1 MIENVEDVAKKIEKS
16 THRKKI
22 YDTSKSI
29 YHEGKDNIEK
39 KKIIDTTS
47 A

>member
-1 MIENVEDVAKKIEKS
+1 MWKMWQKKIEKS

-39 KKIIDTTS
+39 KNY
-47 A
+47 